1 MSLSPPARAIST
13 MRRTLSWIGRG
24 LAAALLLALFWQM
37 VLLTQVIWWSRF
49 DPGSTSFMRMR
60 LAELRQT
67 DPEARL
73 RHQWVPYERISIHLK
88 RAVVAAEDDKFI
100 DHEGFDWEGMQ
111 KAIEKNRRKGRVVAG
126 GSTIS
131 QQLAKNLLLSPSKS
145 ILRKGGEATVTVWLE
160 LLWGKRRILEVYL
173 NTVEWGEGIFGAEA
187 AARHYFGVSASQL
200 SPAQAARLAVMLPA
214 PRRFGKNP
222 YSPYL
227 NRRTEII
234 LARMRYAAIPR

>member
-1 MSLSPPARAIST
+1 MRPAPRWLKLSLS
-13 MRRTLSWIGRG
+13 
-24 LAAALLLALFWQM
+24 ALLGLLLLWQGWYLGW
-37 VLLTQVIWWSRF
+37 VVWWKWV
-49 DPGSTSFMRMR
+49 DPGTTSFQSRR
-60 LAELRQT
+60 LAEMRETNPQAELRK
-67 DPEARL
+67 
-73 RHQWVPYERISIHLK
+73 QWMAYEKISPHLK

-111 KAIEKNRRKGRVVAG
+111 KAIEKNQRKGRVVAG

-200 SPAQAARLAVMLPA
+200 SRAQAARLAVMLPA